1 MANRIGT
8 PFLWIPAI
16 SVRSVIVVAA
26 DISVKALAVAIIMI
40 QIIWIER
47 YPRWIINIKTYFSN
61 CYCVCRIFVSTF
73 ISLISAKFK
82 SIQPSIVIV
91 VIMIQEHRI
100 NFSVILRFVN
110 FLHLKKI
117 YVIVVFTFSINGI
130 YFYLFIIYP
139 TTWHCKIERVSSRH
153 SPLHTNCL
161 HVIHA
166 CCGVHLLRLFGRFRG
181 GGGGGSGGHGRHR
194 GGRCGGCRFRGRGG
208 FCRGLRRF
216 GRGGL
221 LRPGALFRF
230 RGGGVLL
237 RRNGILP
244 GGRSRLIL
252 QQLYF
257 VRCVGQKIHLGV
269 YRQGH
274 CHNQA
279 SGDKQR
285 CQPARPTCCVV
296 SCSIQSAHPSF
307 ALA

>member
-1 MANRIGT
+1 MFVLIQ
-8 PFLWIPAI
+8 
-16 SVRSVIVVAA
+16 VR
-26 DISVKALAVAIIMI
+26 
-40 QIIWIER
+40 
-47 YPRWIINIKTYFSN
+47 
-61 CYCVCRIFVSTF
+61 
-73 ISLISAKFK
+73 
-82 SIQPSIVIV
+82 
-91 VIMIQEHRI
+91 RI
-100 NFSVILRFVN
+100 NFSSVSRFAV
-110 FLHLKKI
+110 FLHFKRIRILGS
-117 YVIVVFTFSINGI
+117 VICSYCINYNACTI
-130 YFYLFIIYP
+130 TP
-139 TTWHCKIERVSSRH
+139 ATRHCKIELVSSRH
-153 SPLHTNCL
+153 SRRTNCL

-166 CCGVHLLRLFGRFRG
+166 FCGVHLLRLFGRFRG
-181 GGGGGSGGHGRHR
+181 GGGGHGRHR
-194 GGRCGGCRFRGRGG
+194 GGRCSGCRFRGQGG

-221 LRPGALFRF
+221 LRLGALFRF

-244 GGRSRLIL
+244 GDRFLPIL

-257 VRCVGQKIHLGV
+257 VRCFGQRIHLGV

-285 CQPARPTCCVV
+285 CQPARPTCCVF

>member
-1 MANRIGT
+1 
-8 PFLWIPAI
+8 
-16 SVRSVIVVAA
+16 
-26 DISVKALAVAIIMI
+26 MI
-40 QIIWIER
+40 QD
-47 YPRWIINIKTYFSN
+47 
-61 CYCVCRIFVSTF
+61 
-73 ISLISAKFK
+73 
-82 SIQPSIVIV
+82 
-91 VIMIQEHRI
+91 HRI
-100 NFSVILRFVN
+100 NFSSILRFVN
-110 FLHLKKI
+110 FLHIKKI
-117 YVIVVFTFSINGI
+117 YVIAAWISSISGI
-130 YFYLFIIYP
+130 YFHHCTIAP
-139 TTWHCKIERVSSRH
+139 TIRHCKIERVSIRRCTS
-153 SPLHTNCL
+153 CL

-166 CCGVHLLRLFGRFRG
+166 FCGVHLLRLFGRFRG
-181 GGGGGSGGHGRHR
+181 GGGGHGRHR

-230 RGGGVLL
+230 RGSGVLL
-237 RRNGILP
+237 RRSVGVRQLLNGILP
-244 GGRSRLIL
+244 GGRFRLTL

-257 VRCVGQKIHLGV
+257 RCVGQKIPLGV

-296 SCSIQSAHPSF
+296 SCFIQSAHPPF

>member
-1 MANRIGT
+1 MIG
-8 PFLWIPAI
+8 L
-16 SVRSVIVVAA
+16 
-26 DISVKALAVAIIMI
+26 I
-40 QIIWIER
+40 QDR
-47 YPRWIINIKTYFSN
+47 
-61 CYCVCRIFVSTF
+61 
-73 ISLISAKFK
+73 
-82 SIQPSIVIV
+82 
-91 VIMIQEHRI
+91 RI
-100 NFSVILRFVN
+100 NFSSVLRFVS
-110 FLHLKKI
+110 FLHIKI
-117 YVIVVFTFSINGI
+117 ILSILWTLSNNGM
-130 YFYLFIIYP
+130 YFYLCIIAP
-139 TTWHCKIERVSSRH
+139 FTRHCKIERVSFRIF
-153 SPLHTNCL
+153 PHTNCL

-166 CCGVHLLRLFGRFRG
+166 FCSVHLLRLFGRFRG
-181 GGGGGSGGHGRHR
+181 GGGGHGRHR

-221 LRPGALFRF
+221 LRLGALFRF

-237 RRNGILP
+237 RRSGILP

-285 CQPARPTCCVV
+285 CQPARPTCCVFP
-296 SCSIQSAHPSF
+296 CSIQSAHSPF

>member
-1 MANRIGT
+1 M
-8 PFLWIPAI
+8 
-16 SVRSVIVVAA
+16 VIV
-26 DISVKALAVAIIMI
+26 IIM
-40 QIIWIER
+40 
-47 YPRWIINIKTYFSN
+47 F
-61 CYCVCRIFVSTF
+61 
-73 ISLISAKFK
+73 
-82 SIQPSIVIV
+82 
-91 VIMIQEHRI
+91 QEHRI
-100 NFSVILRFVN
+100 NFSMILRFAN

-117 YVIVVFTFSINGI
+117 FVIILTFSINGI
-130 YFYLFIIYP
+130 YFYLFIIFP
-139 TTWHCKIERVSSRH
+139 TIRHCKIERVSSRH
-153 SPLHTNCL
+153 SPLLTNCL

-166 CCGVHLLRLFGRFRG
+166 SCGVHLLRLFGRFRG
-181 GGGGGSGGHGRHR
+181 GGGGHGRHR
-194 GGRCGGCRFRGRGG
+194 GGRCGGCRFRGRGR

-221 LRPGALFRF
+221 LRPGALFRHRGGGIRH

-237 RRNGILP
+237 RRCGILP

-257 VRCVGQKIHLGV
+257 VRCVGQRIHLGV

-296 SCSIQSAHPSF
+296 SCSIQSAHPPF

>member
-1 MANRIGT
+1 MANRIGK
-8 PFLWIPAI
+8 PF
-16 SVRSVIVVAA
+16 SVLSVIVVAA
-26 DISVKALAVAIIMI
+26 DIIVTS
-40 QIIWIER
+40 WIER
-47 YPRWIINIKTYFSN
+47 HPLKLIIIIYLNN
-61 CYCVCRIFVSTF
+61 CYFVCRVIVCRCIF
-73 ISLISAKFK
+73 IISAKFK
-82 SIQPSIVIV
+82 STQPIIWIVFGLIQDC
-91 VIMIQEHRI
+91 RI
-100 NFSVILRFVN
+100 NFSSVLRYVS
-110 FLHLKKI
+110 FLHIKI
-117 YVIVVFTFSINGI
+117 IFSITIWILSNNGM
-130 YFYLFIIYP
+130 YFYLFIIGP
-139 TTWHCKIERVSSRH
+139 TGRHCKIERVSLRRS
-153 SPLHTNCL
+153 LTNCL

-166 CCGVHLLRLFGRFRG
+166 FCGVHLLRLFGRFRG
-181 GGGGGSGGHGRHR
+181 GGGGHGRHR

-221 LRPGALFRF
+221 LRLGALFRF
-230 RGGGVLL
+230 RGGGILL
-237 RRNGILP
+237 RQSGILP

-285 CQPARPTCCVV
+285 CQPARPTCCVFP
-296 SCSIQSAHPSF
+296 CSIQSAHSPF

>member
-1 MANRIGT
+1 M
-8 PFLWIPAI
+8 WI
-16 SVRSVIVVAA
+16 VLV
-26 DISVKALAVAIIMI
+26 LI
-40 QIIWIER
+40 QDR
-47 YPRWIINIKTYFSN
+47 
-61 CYCVCRIFVSTF
+61 
-73 ISLISAKFK
+73 
-82 SIQPSIVIV
+82 
-91 VIMIQEHRI
+91 RI
-100 NFSVILRFVN
+100 NFSSVLRFVS
-110 FLHLKKI
+110 FLHIKRIRILVSVICSYCINFNACKI
-117 YVIVVFTFSINGI
+117 SPATR
-130 YFYLFIIYP
+130 
-139 TTWHCKIERVSSRH
+139 HCKIERVSSRH
-153 SPLHTNCL
+153 SRLTNCL

-166 CCGVHLLRLFGRFRG
+166 FCGVHLLRLFGRFRG
-181 GGGGGSGGHGRHR
+181 GGGGHGGGHGRHR
-194 GGRCGGCRFRGRGG
+194 GGRCGGCRFRGRGR

-221 LRPGALFRF
+221 LRLDALFRF
-230 RGGGVLL
+230 RGGVIRHRGGGVLL
-237 RRNGILP
+237 RQSGILP

-296 SCSIQSAHPSF
+296 SCSIQSAHPPF

>member
-1 MANRIGT
+1 MFVLIQ
-8 PFLWIPAI
+8 
-16 SVRSVIVVAA
+16 VR
-26 DISVKALAVAIIMI
+26 
-40 QIIWIER
+40 
-47 YPRWIINIKTYFSN
+47 
-61 CYCVCRIFVSTF
+61 
-73 ISLISAKFK
+73 
-82 SIQPSIVIV
+82 
-91 VIMIQEHRI
+91 RI
-100 NFSVILRFVN
+100 NFSSVLRYVS
-110 FLHLKKI
+110 FLHIKRIRRLF
-117 YVIVVFTFSINGI
+117 IVVCIYCIN
-130 YFYLFIIYP
+130 FNACK
-139 TTWHCKIERVSSRH
+139 TTPLTRHCKIERVSIRH
-153 SPLHTNCL
+153 SRLTNCL

-166 CCGVHLLRLFGRFRG
+166 CCGVHLLRLFGRFR
-181 GGGGGSGGHGRHR
+181 GGSGGHGRHR

-221 LRPGALFRF
+221 LRLGALFRF

-237 RRNGILP
+237 RRSGILP
-244 GGRSRLIL
+244 GGRSLLIL

-285 CQPARPTCCVV
+285 CQPARPTCCVFP
-296 SCSIQSAHPSF
+296 CSIQSAHPSF

>member
-1 MANRIGT
+1 MC
-8 PFLWIPAI
+8 
-16 SVRSVIVVAA
+16 
-26 DISVKALAVAIIMI
+26 
-40 QIIWIER
+40 
-47 YPRWIINIKTYFSN
+47 FS
-61 CYCVCRIFVSTF
+61 F
-73 ISLISAKFK
+73 ISAKFK
-82 SIQPSIVIV
+82 STQHSIFIV
-91 VIMIQEHRI
+91 VLMIQDHRI
-100 NFSVILRFVN
+100 NFSSVIRFAN
-110 FLHLKKI
+110 FLHRKFIFWIIL
-117 YVIVVFTFSINGI
+117 TFSNNGT
-130 YFYLFIIYP
+130 YCHPCIIDP
-139 TTWHCKIERVSSRH
+139 NLRHCKIERVSIRH
-153 SPLHTNCL
+153 SPRLTNCL

-166 CCGVHLLRLFGRFRG
+166 FCGVHLLRLFGRFRG
-181 GGGGGSGGHGRHR
+181 GGGGHGRHR
-194 GGRCGGCRFRGRGG
+194 GGRCGGCRFRGQGG

-221 LRPGALFRF
+221 LRLGALFRF
-230 RGGGVLL
+230 RGGGIRHRGGGVLL

-244 GGRSRLIL
+244 GGRSLLSL

-285 CQPARPTCCVV
+285 CQPARPTCCVF

>member
-1 MANRIGT
+1 MFQN
-8 PFLWIPAI
+8 
-16 SVRSVIVVAA
+16 
-26 DISVKALAVAIIMI
+26 
-40 QIIWIER
+40 
-47 YPRWIINIKTYFSN
+47 
-61 CYCVCRIFVSTF
+61 
-73 ISLISAKFK
+73 
-82 SIQPSIVIV
+82 
-91 VIMIQEHRI
+91 HRI
-100 NFSVILRFVN
+100 NFSSILRFVN
-110 FLHLKKI
+110 FLHIKKI
-117 YVIVVFTFSINGI
+117 FVIAAWISSISGI
-130 YFYLFIIYP
+130 YFHHCTIAP
-139 TTWHCKIERVSSRH
+139 TIRHCKIELVSSRH
-153 SPLHTNCL
+153 SRRTNCL

-166 CCGVHLLRLFGRFRG
+166 FCGVHLLRLFGRFRG
-181 GGGGGSGGHGRHR
+181 GGGGHGRHR

-208 FCRGLRRF
+208 FCRGLQRF

-221 LRPGALFRF
+221 LRLGALFRF
-230 RGGGVLL
+230 RGDGIRHRGGGVLL

-244 GGRSRLIL
+244 GGRSLLIL

-285 CQPARPTCCVV
+285 CQPARPTCCVF

>member
-1 MANRIGT
+1 
-8 PFLWIPAI
+8 
-16 SVRSVIVVAA
+16 
-26 DISVKALAVAIIMI
+26 
-40 QIIWIER
+40 
-47 YPRWIINIKTYFSN
+47 
-61 CYCVCRIFVSTF
+61 
-73 ISLISAKFK
+73 
-82 SIQPSIVIV
+82 
-91 VIMIQEHRI
+91 MIQEHRI
-100 NFSVILRFVN
+100 NFSSVLRFVS
-110 FLHLKKI
+110 FLHIKI
-117 YVIVVFTFSINGI
+117 ICFTWIFFTNGI
-130 YFYLFIIYP
+130 YFYLFIIFP
-139 TTWHCKIERVSSRH
+139 TIRHCKIERVSLRH
-153 SPLHTNCL
+153 SPRLTNCL

-166 CCGVHLLRLFGRFRG
+166 FCGVHLLRLFGRFRG
-181 GGGGGSGGHGRHR
+181 GGGGHGRHR

-221 LRPGALFRF
+221 LRLGALFRF

-244 GGRSRLIL
+244 GGRFLPIL

-257 VRCVGQKIHLGV
+257 ARCVGQKIHLGV

-296 SCSIQSAHPSF
+296 SCSIQSAHPPF